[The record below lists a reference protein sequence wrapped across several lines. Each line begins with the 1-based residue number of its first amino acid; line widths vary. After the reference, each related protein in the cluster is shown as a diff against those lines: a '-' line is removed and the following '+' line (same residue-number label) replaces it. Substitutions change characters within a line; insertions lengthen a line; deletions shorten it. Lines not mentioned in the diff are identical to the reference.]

1 MSTTFTD
8 GTEDLSIDVSDMV
21 EDWMTGGS
29 RASCSVILHTSATST
44 NLDTLGFRIVD
55 SQGTVKD
62 FIFDKDVTTAN
73 LTIGLSGLS
82 SVSEIRDKII
92 ESINNVSVLRVT
104 AAAISDL
111 GGFKAFSVTMDDI
124 GLAGNKNG
132 GLGDFEDSGSL
143 DGTQY
148 VQVNTDNFAN
158 GTGIPNYGF
167 GVMLSGSFETGLK
180 SYYTKKFFS
189 RSSEY
194 FFKRP
199 VLEAR
204 WDSTEKDRAGNF
216 YGASNLVSQ
225 DDQVNTIYFYNYVR
239 GQLKDI
245 PNLTNNLIYV
255 TFHSG
260 NADNS
265 AVAEDAARLSIRNKG
280 QADGQTAIAIE
291 GGKIST
297 GIYTASVIYPATP
310 NDSNAA
316 PSPSIIF
323 PVWQDS
329 TSNGGAAGI
338 KFHTGSA
345 ITVKTF
351 NDFNTN
357 PSPEYVSKITNMKDS
372 YSNNESARFRLYVRE
387 KTGAQQC
394 ILWQAQK

>member
-1 MSTTFTD
+1 VALKQPVHLGVPKVATVPADYNDAEFTLTD
-8 GTEDLSIDVSDMV
+8 AQGTSFVYHLD
-21 EDWMTGGS
+21 
-29 RASCSVILHTSATST
+29 TST
-44 NLDTLGFRIVD
+44 ATNSGNIIGISGLGTNSLVASKIKDAINATDILRITATVDTA
-55 SQGTVKD
+55 
-62 FIFDKDVTTAN
+62 DVT
-73 LTIGLSGLS
+73 
-82 SVSEIRDKII
+82 
-92 ESINNVSVLRVT
+92 
-104 AAAISDL
+104 
-111 GGFKAFSVTMDDI
+111 VTMDDL
-124 GLAGNKNG
+124 GLAGNNTG
-132 GLGDFEDSGSL
+132 GLGNIDITGSQGGGA
-143 DGTQY
+143 DRFN
-148 VQVNTDNFAN
+148 VSSNFQN

-167 GVMLSGSFETGLK
+167 GVMLSGSFETG
-180 SYYTKKFFS
+180 SQTYYTKKFFS

-199 VLEAR
+199 ALEAR

-265 AVAEDAARLSIRNKG
+265 AVAENAARLAIRNKG
-280 QADGQTAIAIE
+280 QADGQTAEAIE

-329 TSNGGAAGI
+329 TSNGGAPGI

-372 YSNNESARFRLYVRE
+372 YSRDEE
-387 KTGAQQC
+387 CQ
-394 ILWQAQK
+394 I